1 MQIIPPLIK
10 NFDWDFLDL
19 NLWTDN
25 TKTEKYVDTN
35 KIYGELLRYRD
46 RRLIYDYGVA
56 EMQSIFN
63 DVSEHWR
70 PIFKV
75 LTLEYNPLENYN
87 MVEENTML
95 KKRDKIVNTTNDITT
110 NYTTTF
116 DDTNFRNN
124 TKSDDD
130 ITTTTEYNN
139 TLNDDKGNNNNEIEK
154 IYNTKS
160 GNLGVTTSQQM
171 LNAELEI
178 RKQDF
183 VKQFVLAFVDE
194 ISCYY

>member
-10 NFDWDFLDL
+10 DFDWDFLDL

-35 KIYGELLRYRD
+35 KIYGELLRYRN
-46 RRLIYDYGVA
+46 RRLIFDYGVA

-75 LTLEYNPLENYN
+75 LTLDYNPLENYN
-87 MVEENTML
+87 MTEENTML
-95 KKRDKIVNTTNDITT
+95 KKRDKIVNTTNDTTT

-124 TKSDDD
+124 TKSDDV
-130 ITTTTEYNN
+130 ITITTEYNN

-171 LNAELEI
+171 LNSELEI